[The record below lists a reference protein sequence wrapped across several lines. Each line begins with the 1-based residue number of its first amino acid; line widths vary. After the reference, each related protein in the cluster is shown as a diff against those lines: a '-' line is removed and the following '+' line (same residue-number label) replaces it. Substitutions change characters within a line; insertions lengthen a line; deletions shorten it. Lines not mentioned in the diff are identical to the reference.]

1 MKELIESY
9 EKEAVKLAEYL
20 EKLKRQLEAERNV
33 NERKSL
39 QRRIYAADVERF
51 EILEDINAM
60 RKYL

>member
-9 EKEAVKLAEYL
+9 EKEAAKLADYMERL
-20 EKLKRQLEAERNV
+20 KLKLETERDV

-39 QRRIYAADVERF
+39 QRRIYAAEVERF
-51 EILEDINAM
+51 EILEDIISM

>member
-9 EKEAVKLAEYL
+9 EKEAVRLAEHL
-20 EKLKRQLEAERNV
+20 EKFKAQLEIERDV

-51 EILEDINAM
+51 EILEDIIAM

>member
-9 EKEAVKLAEYL
+9 EKEAVRLGEHL
-20 EKLKRQLEAERNV
+20 EKLKAQLEIERDV

-51 EILEDINAM
+51 EILEDIIAM

>member
-1 MKELIESY
+1 MKDLIESY

-20 EKLKRQLEAERNV
+20 ERPKCQLETERNV

-51 EILEDINAM
+51 EILEDIVAM